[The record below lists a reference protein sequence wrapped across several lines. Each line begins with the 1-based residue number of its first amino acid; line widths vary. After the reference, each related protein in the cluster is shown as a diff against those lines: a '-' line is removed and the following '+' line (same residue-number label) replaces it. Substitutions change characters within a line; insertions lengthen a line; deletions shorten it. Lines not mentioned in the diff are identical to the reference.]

1 LYVSIFYVTIVWIAF
16 CQFWLNEYDDDDDDE
31 SRSPQRYNIPAQ
43 KYGNKYMVPS
53 SRAFFHIPGGV
64 WSKPGCIIAS
74 PVRACNYFN
83 SPRDACTTTGS
94 RIFLARRRPNASD
107 SGWKRNCLFAPGSLL
122 IHTGHGDAFQLR
134 RVTQATR
141 VSHHSHGT
149 TKGLLFPPPATENA
163 VVVKR
168 FLQSCAFN
176 CRWRPCCSLS
186 AEQDYLLLKP
196 TYGF

>member
-1 LYVSIFYVTIVWIAF
+1 MMMMRAGPHNVITYRHRSMATSIWSPVAELSSI
-16 CQFWLNEYDDDDDDE
+16 
-31 SRSPQRYNIPAQ
+31 SR
-43 KYGNKYMVPS
+43 G
-53 SRAFFHIPGGV
+53 GGV